1 MKYITTN
8 LLFLVFININAQYY
22 TGQKVFASKFPSEIF
37 DVNMDTYL
45 KIINSDQDLIVAIE
59 NVSTGKVIRHAYINS
74 EEAYEFKNIPVGSY
88 VCKYMWTDKFSGK
101 KQYNKDDQFLE
112 YEENQYGG
120 YVITMEGSVNGNLSQ
135 SEISENDFFN

>member
-1 MKYITTN
+1 MKYIITN

-59 NVSTGKVIRHAYINS
+59 NVSPGKVIRHAYINS
-74 EEAYEFKNIPVGSY
+74 EEAYEFKNNIFQS
-88 VCKYMWTDKFSGK
+88 KY
-101 KQYNKDDQFLE
+101 L
-112 YEENQYGG
+112 
-120 YVITMEGSVNGNLSQ
+120 
-135 SEISENDFFN
+135 

>member
-1 MKYITTN
+1 MKYIITN

-135 SEISENDFFN
+135 SEISENDFFY

>member
-1 MKYITTN
+1 MKYIITN

-37 DVNMDTYL
+37 DINMDTYL

>member
-1 MKYITTN
+1 MKYIITN

-37 DVNMDTYL
+37 DINMDTYL

-88 VCKYMWTDKFSGK
+88 VCEYMWTDKFSGK

>member
-1 MKYITTN
+1 MKNVLTN
-8 LLFLVFININAQYY
+8 LFFLVFININAQYY
-22 TGQKVFASKFPSEIF
+22 TGQKVFASKFPPEVF
-37 DVNMDTYL
+37 DIKMDTYL
-45 KIINSDQDLIVAIE
+45 KIVNSDQDLIVAIE
-59 NVSTGKVIRHAYINS
+59 NVSTGKVIRHAYINLK
-74 EEAYEFKNIPVGSY
+74 EAYEFKNIPVGSY

-120 YVITMEGSVNGNLSQ
+120 YIITMEGSVNGNLSQ

>member
-1 MKYITTN
+1 MKYIITN

-37 DVNMDTYL
+37 DVKMDTYL
-45 KIINSDQDLIVAIE
+45 KIVNSDQDLIVAIE

-135 SEISENDFFN
+135 SKISENDFFN

>member
-1 MKYITTN
+1 MKYIITN

>member
-1 MKYITTN
+1 MKYIITN

-37 DVNMDTYL
+37 DVKMDTYL
-45 KIINSDQDLIVAIE
+45 KIVNSDQDLIVAIE

-112 YEENQYGG
+112 YEENQYGC
-120 YVITMEGSVNGNLSQ
+120 YRNCICCRSK
-135 SEISENDFFN
+135 

>member
-1 MKYITTN
+1 MKYIITN

-120 YVITMEGSVNGNLSQ
+120 YVLTMEGSVNGNLSQ

>member
-1 MKYITTN
+1 
-8 LLFLVFININAQYY
+8 
-22 TGQKVFASKFPSEIF
+22 
-37 DVNMDTYL
+37 MDTYL